1 MKKVVSLILSL
12 MLLLSLCTI
21 PAFAT
26 TGYNSDVTVSAA
38 LDKTELTTSSSAQT
52 VVLTIKTS
60 KSVDLFSIG
69 YKVGV
74 PSGWSI
80 TKIESGSSN
89 IVYSLD
95 DGHYSLETGV
105 VSWYKATNK
114 STGADG
120 TIGKITISVPA
131 NAAVGTYPINAT
143 GIELATSDQNN
154 DNAWMSNGTASAQLT
169 IKAPKTLTDISVKT
183 APSKTSYVAGQNF
196 DSTGMVIEKKYND
209 NSTATATNWTVTD
222 GNNLTAGKTSV
233 TISYTEG
240 GVTKTTTQGITV
252 VAKAVSSISVETA
265 PTKTSYVAGQDFD
278 ATGMKLKVTYN
289 DGTTQSVTNG
299 WTVTSGTNL
308 AVGQSSVTISYGG
321 KTTTQNITV
330 SAPVSVT
337 GVSLNK
343 TSTTLTV
350 GGSETLIA
358 TVAPANA
365 TNKAVTWSSSDPT
378 VATVD
383 ANGKVT
389 AKKVGTA
396 TITVTTTDGNK
407 TATCAVTV
415 AAGNNHHGGNND
427 TVSSPKT
434 MDMGNMALYAA
445 TTILSGC
452 SIAYWGVARKKK
464 Q

>member
-21 PAFAT
+21 SAFAT
-26 TGYNSDVTVSAA
+26 TGGYNSDVTVSAA
-38 LDKTELTTSSSAQT
+38 LDKTELTTSSSAQA

-60 KSVDLFSIG
+60 KPVDLFSIG
-69 YKVGV
+69 YEVGV

-95 DGHYSLETGV
+95 DGHYSLATGV

-120 TIGKITISVPA
+120 AIGKITISVPA

-196 DSTGMVIEKKYND
+196 DPTGMVIEKKYND
-209 NSTATATNWTVTD
+209 DSTATVTGWTVTD
-222 GNNLTAGKTSV
+222 GTNLTAGKTSV

-240 GVTKTTTQGITV
+240 GVTKTITQ
-252 VAKAVSSISVETA
+252 
-265 PTKTSYVAGQDFD
+265 P
-278 ATGMKLKVTYN
+278 
-289 DGTTQSVTNG
+289 
-299 WTVTSGTNL
+299 
-308 AVGQSSVTISYGG
+308 
-321 KTTTQNITV
+321 ITV

-350 GGSETLIA
+350 SGSETLIA

-396 TITVTTTDGNK
+396 TITVTTTDGSK

>member
-183 APSKTSYVAGQNF
+183 APSKTSYVAGQ
-196 DSTGMVIEKKYND
+196 
-209 NSTATATNWTVTD
+209 
-222 GNNLTAGKTSV
+222 
-233 TISYTEG
+233 
-240 GVTKTTTQGITV
+240 
-252 VAKAVSSISVETA
+252 
-265 PTKTSYVAGQDFD
+265 DFD

-330 SAPVSVT
+330 SAP
-337 GVSLNK
+337 
-343 TSTTLTV
+343 
-350 GGSETLIA
+350 
-358 TVAPANA
+358 
-365 TNKAVTWSSSDPT
+365 
-378 VATVD
+378 
-383 ANGKVT
+383 
-389 AKKVGTA
+389 
-396 TITVTTTDGNK
+396 
-407 TATCAVTV
+407 